1 MTEQEAWEKIAFIF
15 SRMNETILTNNID
28 VFYEDEDGHL
38 EKVSHEQYL
47 KDYVH
52 FFRGLGEYNGK
63 KLKFSEDILDPIRNL
78 NK

>member
-1 MTEQEAWEKIAFIF
+1 
-15 SRMNETILTNNID
+15 MNKEEMLFTLAAINYTVLTNN
-28 VFYEDEDGHL
+28 VEVVYQHEDGHL

>member
-1 MTEQEAWEKIAFIF
+1 MLFTLAAI
-15 SRMNETILTNNID
+15 NYTVLTNN
-28 VFYEDEDGHL
+28 VEVVYQHEDGHL